1 MIRNLT
7 LLSLLLSTAVQ
18 AQVTV
23 QYSMLDPNGMQLT
36 MYLLTDPGSATEPS
50 NGTNQTW
57 DLSTVTLQPI
67 GTLDF
72 ISATGTPYAATY
84 PAANWVWRQN
94 VTGLGSQYMYLN
106 FSTSAVEVL
115 ATEVP
120 LQTNNYTN
128 PKTVL
133 QFPFSLGQS
142 VTDTYTDNDGT
153 SSVTWTYAGHGTAI
167 TPVGTF
173 SNIVKVTSTEDDLV
187 LWNTAP
193 LHPMV
198 IDDGSSVLVFGPT
211 TAGIGEQAALTAL
224 TYPNPCT
231 DVLYVDVNAA
241 APWSL
246 VDLQGRTLATGSFM
260 GRGTQV
266 IDIAALATGSY
277 VLVLGEGA
285 VRRSV
290 RFSKA

>member
-7 LLSLLLSTAVQ
+7 LVSLLLSAFVH

-23 QYSMLDPNGMQLT
+23 QYGMLDPNGMQLT

-50 NGTNQTW
+50 NGADQTW
-57 DLSTVTLQPI
+57 DLSTITLQPI

-72 ISATGTPYAATY
+72 ISAAGTPYAATY

-106 FSTSAVEVL
+106 FSSSAVEVL
-115 ATEVP
+115 ATGVP
-120 LQTNNYTN
+120 LETNNYTN

-193 LHPMV
+193 LHPLV
-198 IDDGSSVLVFGPT
+198 IDDGSSVLAFGPSSV
-211 TAGIGEQAALTAL
+211 GIGEQADLTAL

-246 VDLQGRTLATGSFM
+246 MDLQGRTLATGSFM

-266 IDIAALATGSY
+266 IDIAALSTGSY

-285 VRRSV
+285 ARRSV

>member
-7 LLSLLLSTAVQ
+7 LSILLLSSAVH

-23 QYSMLDPNGMQLT
+23 QYNMLDPSGMQLT

-50 NGTNQTW
+50 NGANQTW

-72 ISATGTPYAATY
+72 IAAAGTPYASTY

-94 VTGLGSQYMYLN
+94 VTGVGSQYMYLN
-106 FSTSAVEVL
+106 FSSSAVEVL
-115 ATEVP
+115 ATGVP
-120 LQTNNYTN
+120 LETNNYTN
-128 PKTVL
+128 AKTVL

-142 VTDTYTDNDGT
+142 VTDSYTDNDGT

-167 TPVGTF
+167 TPLGTY
-173 SNIVKVTSTEDDLV
+173 SNIVKVTSTEDDIV

-198 IDDGSSVLVFGPT
+198 IDDGSSVLVFGPSSV
-211 TAGIGEQAALTAL
+211 GLQEQGGFTAL

-231 DVLYVDVNAA
+231 DVLYVDVNTA

-246 VDLQGRTLATGSFM
+246 VDLQGRTLATGSFI

-285 VRRSV
+285 ARRTV